1 MAEAVKHHYRFQP
14 GLTLR
19 HTFILSDNLL
29 FSLPDYRCVNW
40 AKTLNIHLS
49 YVKKKKKKNQN
60 LVEMKNMTRRAIE
73 LHAENGTCLDLS
85 LYFTCASSRVWDQD
99 ARIVPWESN

>member
-49 YVKKKKKKNQN
+49 YVKKKK
-60 LVEMKNMTRRAIE
+60 ESE
-73 LHAENGTCLDLS
+73 LGGDEEYD
-85 LYFTCASSRVWDQD
+85 R
-99 ARIVPWESN
+99 ESN